1 MQWVQRGQRGQ
12 RAHVA
17 RERKRSLLDVG
28 ALEDEA
34 VVVVE
39 LLHVVEPLHVA
50 LDELLLRAS
59 VLPLR
64 RRLLERL
71 DELDAARARLLA
83 SMEQLRLHLVDGKVT
98 VEQ

>member
-1 MQWVQRGQRGQ
+1 MQQ
-12 RAHVA
+12 AHIA
-17 RERKRSLLDVG
+17 RERRRSLLDVG

-39 LLHVVEPLHVA
+39 LLAPLQPLHVA
-50 LDELLLRAS
+50 LDKLLPRAS

-83 SMEQLRLHLVDGKVT
+83 SMEQLRLHLVDGEVT